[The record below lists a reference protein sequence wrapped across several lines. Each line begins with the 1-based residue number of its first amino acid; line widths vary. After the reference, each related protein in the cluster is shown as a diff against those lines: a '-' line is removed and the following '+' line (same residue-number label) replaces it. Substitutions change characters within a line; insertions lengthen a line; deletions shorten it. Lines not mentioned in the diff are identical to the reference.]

1 MLFLSAQDVLAALD
15 CEAAMAAVA
24 EAMRRQEAG
33 QFEMPERTSMLVLCA
48 GSLGR

>member
-33 QFEMPERTSMLVLCA
+33 QVSIKQLNT
-48 GSLGR
+48 